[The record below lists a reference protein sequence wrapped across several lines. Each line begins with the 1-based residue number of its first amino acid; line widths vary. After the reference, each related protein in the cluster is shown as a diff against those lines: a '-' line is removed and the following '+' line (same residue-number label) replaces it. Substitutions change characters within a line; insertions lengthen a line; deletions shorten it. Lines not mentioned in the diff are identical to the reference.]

1 MAVGNVRMAYRAPL
15 KKNSEATAYYVFNAT
30 SSQGSKESGQGFVIV
45 SGDDRTV
52 PILGY
57 ADKGVFDP
65 DRLAG
70 LPAIISDPT
79 VGAKSEQFFDD
90 SEPAE
95 SPAADAITIST
106 AQHRSVWDE

>member
-1 MAVGNVRMAYRAPL
+1 MQTKQTYIQPRL
-15 KKNSEATAYYVFNAT
+15 KA
-30 SSQGSKESGQGFVIV
+30 
-45 SGDDRTV
+45 
-52 PILGY
+52 IL
-57 ADKGVFDP
+57 ADP

-70 LPAIISDPT
+70 LPANISDPT
-79 VGAKSEQFFDD
+79 VGAKNEQFFDD